1 MYCKI
6 IINELSYYI
15 NTEHVIFQRKTASAE
30 IKRDAI
36 KWGKTDFSCPK
47 PPPKECGGN
56 ADPPE
61 PPEVI

>member
-1 MYCKI
+1 MHPE
-6 IINELSYYI
+6 INELSYSI
-15 NTEHVIFQRKTASAE
+15 NTEHVQFQRKAANSG

-36 KWGKTDFSCPK
+36 KWSKTDFSCPK